1 MAEREESRGKKLQ
14 KELGLPRKSAWERL
28 EPGTREKV
36 FAFAEGYKGFLS
48 RAKTEREAIRA
59 ALEAARG
66 RGFISLNDI
75 PSGRGLDPGSR
86 FFLTWR
92 DKVMLLGIAGTA
104 PLEEGIRL
112 VGAHVD
118 APRLDLKPMPL
129 YEKDGLA
136 MFKTHYYGGI
146 KKYQWTALPLALHG
160 VIMLRDGR
168 RVEVVIGEDAG
179 DPIFS
184 VSDLLPHLAKEQMKK
199 NMEEALS
206 GDDLNLVVGS
216 LPFEG
221 EEELKDKI
229 RLAILQLLNQ
239 RYGLVEEDFITAE
252 LELVPAGPAR
262 DLGLDR
268 SLVGAYGQDDRVCAY
283 TALQAVLELE
293 NPGHTAMVLLVDKE
307 EIGST
312 GNTGAH
318 SRFLEYALTELAA
331 RMGSASIVNVG
342 RIMANSQAISADVTA
357 GVDPTYENYFD
368 MYNASFLGYGVV
380 LNKYSGSRGKYDA
393 NDASAEFMGRLR
405 DIFNHNRVIWQSGEL
420 GKVDAGGGGTIAKFL
435 AYFGLDVAD
444 CGPALLSMHAPLEI
458 ASKVDIYMAYRAY
471 GAFLAS

>member
-1 MAEREESRGKKLQ
+1 LDVLRGGIYRKKI
-14 KELGLPRKSAWERL
+14 KVVPPAMGL
-28 EPGTREKV
+28 
-36 FAFAEGYKGFLS
+36 
-48 RAKTEREAIRA
+48 
-59 ALEAARG
+59 
-66 RGFISLNDI
+66 N
-75 PSGRGLDPGSR
+75 PGSR
-86 FFLTWR
+86 FFLSWR
-92 DKVMLLGIAGTA
+92 DKVLLLGIGGTA

-136 MFKTHYYGGI
+136 LFKTHYYGGI

-168 RVEVVIGEDAG
+168 RIEVVIGEESG

-199 NMEEALS
+199 DMEEALS
-206 GDDLNLVVGS
+206 GDDLNLIVGS

-221 EEELKDKI
+221 DDDLKDKI

-268 SLVGAYGQDDRVCAY
+268 SLVGAYGQDDRVCGY
-283 TALQAVLELE
+283 TALQAILELE
-293 NPGHTAMVLLVDKE
+293 KPHHTALVLLVDKE

-318 SRFLEYALTELAA
+318 SRFLEYALTEMVA
-331 RMGSASIVNVG
+331 RTNKSGFFNVS
-342 RIMANSQAISADVTA
+342 RIMAASQAISADVTA
-357 GVDPTYENYFD
+357 GVDPTYENVFD
-368 MYNASFLGYGVV
+368 MYNASLMGHGVV

-405 DIFNHNRVIWQSGEL
+405 DIFNRNGVIWQSGEM

-471 GAFLAS
+471 KAFLTS